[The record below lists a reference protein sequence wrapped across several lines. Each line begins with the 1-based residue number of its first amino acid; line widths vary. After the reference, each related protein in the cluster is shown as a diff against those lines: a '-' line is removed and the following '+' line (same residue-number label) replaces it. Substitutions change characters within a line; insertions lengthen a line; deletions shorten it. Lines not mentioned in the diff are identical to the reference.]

1 MSYTRHLNKS
11 LLYPKK
17 TMLGEKM
24 VNTAQVIVNIPARS
38 IDKPFSYTVPAHLS
52 EINVGWR
59 VLVPFGNRK
68 VEGFV
73 IGLTAESTEGL
84 KAILDVLDDYPWFDD
99 NMLKTATWI
108 SQYYLC
114 SLAEAMRLFIPGQS
128 GIKTQKAYQAPD
140 EVDFEKVAVL
150 LDNRPEEY
158 RTALTYIYEHGPVTR
173 TDLAKLPGS
182 MDAII
187 KFFLQHKLVIH
198 ADTVSKRG
206 KASATTV
213 INLAVSKEE
222 AAQIEQ
228 NLPQAKTAQRRLLN
242 ALLLDGELTLAQLR
256 SLNITPATVKKLTA
270 QSLIT
275 TRSIPVVRNSYS
287 SMRQKAAEVSL
298 TQSQQHAL
306 NLIIPVIKAGMH
318 QSFLIHGVTG
328 SGKTLVY
335 IKAVAEARQLNR
347 QAIVLVPEI
356 ALTSQIVAR
365 FQSAFGNDVVVM
377 HSKLSVGERYDA
389 WRRLQSGQA
398 GIVIGA
404 RSALFAP
411 VDNLGIIIIDEE
423 HEFTYKQEESPRYH
437 ARQVAL
443 IRSRLAGAALVLGS
457 ATPAIETYCQALAGD
472 HTLISMNKRIDDV
485 PMPPVTVVDM
495 RQELAQ
501 GRRSVISLPMKEML
515 ADTLAKNEQAVILL
529 NRRGYS
535 TFVLCR
541 ECGHVLKCNHCD
553 ISLVYHTPGN
563 SLRCHYCQERHAVP
577 DTCPECGSRYI
588 RYFGAGTQKVEEE
601 LTRLFPNAKI
611 VRMDQDT
618 TSGKMAHDKILSAF
632 AAGTYDILLGTQ
644 MVAKGHDIPNVTAVG
659 IISADTALNLPDFR
673 AAERTFA
680 LLTQAAGRAGRGT
693 KAGRVVMQT
702 YNPEHYAI
710 TAGAEHNYQS
720 FYESEITFR
729 RQLNYPPFANLIKIT
744 LQANDEI
751 IVHRN
756 ANQLAAE
763 LAQPLAGMAATIIG
777 PFPASVNKVKDIF
790 RVNMLIKTEDLPD
803 VIKLLA
809 TLNIASYKDIIID
822 VDPVNVL

>member
-1 MSYTRHLNKS
+1 MA
-11 LLYPKK
+11 
-17 TMLGEKM
+17 
-24 VNTAQVIVNIPARS
+24 NTAQVIVNIPARS
-38 IDKPFSYTVPAHLS
+38 INKPFSYIIPAHLS
-52 EINVGWR
+52 KINIGWR

-73 IGLTAESTEGL
+73 VGLSPECTEGL
-84 KAILDVLDDYPWFDD
+84 KAILAVLDDYPWFDD
-99 NMLKTATWI
+99 NMLQTATWV

-114 SLAEAMRLFIPGQS
+114 SLAEAMRLFVPGLS
-128 GIKTQKAYQAPD
+128 GIKTQKAYQAAA
-140 EVDFEKVAVL
+140 EINYEEAAIL
-150 LDNRPEEY
+150 LNNKPQEY
-158 RTALTYIYEHGPVTR
+158 RLALTYIYDHGPVTL
-173 TDLAKLPGS
+173 TDLTKLPGNI
-182 MDAII
+182 DAII
-187 KFFLQHKLVIH
+187 NFFLQQKLIIH

-206 KASATTV
+206 KANTKTI
-213 INLAVSKEE
+213 INLAVSKEV
-222 AAQIEQ
+222 AAQTEQ
-228 NLPQAKTAQRRLLN
+228 MLPKTKAAQRRLLQ
-242 ALLLDGELTLAQLR
+242 ALLQDNELTLPQLR
-256 SLNITPATVKKLTA
+256 QLNITQATVKKLA
-270 QSLIT
+270 EQGLIT
-275 TRSIPVVRNSYS
+275 SRSVPVLRNSYDS
-287 SMRQKAAEVSL
+287 IHQQAADEVSL
-298 TQSQQHAL
+298 TQPQEHAL
-306 NLIIPVIKAGMH
+306 QLIIPAIKARTYK
-318 QSFLIHGVTG
+318 SFLIHGVTG
-328 SGKTLVY
+328 SGKTLIY
-335 IKAVAEARQLNR
+335 IKAVAEARRHNR

-365 FQSAFGNDVVVM
+365 FQATFGNDVVVI

-404 RSALFAP
+404 RSALFTPAH
-411 VDNLGIIIIDEE
+411 DLGIIIIDEE

-443 IRSRLAGAALVLGS
+443 IRARLAGATLVLGS
-457 ATPAIETYCQALAGD
+457 ATPAIETYFQALNGT
-472 HTLISMNKRIDDV
+472 HTLISMNKRVDDV
-485 PMPPVTVVDM
+485 PMPQVTLVDM

-501 GRRSVISLPMKEML
+501 GRRSVISLPMQEML
-515 ADTLAKNEQAVILL
+515 AATLAKKEQAVILL

-541 ECGHVLKCNHCD
+541 ECGHVLKCGHCD

-588 RYFGAGTQKVEEE
+588 RYFGAGTQKVEEA
-601 LTRLFPNAKI
+601 LTTLFPTAKI

-618 TSGKMAHDKILSAF
+618 TRGKMAHDKILAAF

-693 KAGRVVMQT
+693 KSGQVIMQT

-710 TAGAEHNYQS
+710 TAGSEHNYLA
-720 FYESEITFR
+720 FYENEIAFR

-744 LQANDEI
+744 VQAADET

-756 ANQLAAE
+756 ANKLAVE
-763 LAQPLAGMAATIIG
+763 LAQQMDGMAAAIIG
-777 PFPASVNKVKDIF
+777 PFPASVHKIKDVF
-790 RVNMLIKTEDLPD
+790 RVNILIKTEDLSAVTGLFTVLEISSRKD
-803 VIKLLA
+803 VIV
-809 TLNIASYKDIIID
+809 D